1 MSTKTS
7 SKFLI
12 GQPARYPNDLVTALK
27 RLFAHHQGVQRAY
40 IAQFFDPSQHQRPHL
55 LVGLE
60 VSEPWDQV
68 LNEAGAI
75 AQNTQTE
82 DSPVD
87 FITITGTGPIEDY
100 FLKQAK
106 PFFER

>member
-1 MSTKTS
+1 MNTKTS

-12 GQPARYPNDLVTALK
+12 GQPTRYPDDLVDTLK
-27 RLFAHHQGVQRAY
+27 KLFAHHQSVQRAY

-60 VSEPWDQV
+60 VAEPWDKV
-68 LNEAGAI
+68 FNEAAVI
-75 AQNTQTE
+75 AHNTQTA

-87 FITITGTGPIEDY
+87 FLRITGTGPIEDY